1 MSKLSVY
8 PARVIYQ
15 AVELPNGRV
24 IAVEMET
31 PGRGFAVVHENDGEV
46 EIVSLH
52 PDEQTATDRCKSLA
66 QQIES
71 MAGAEGQGRLH

>member
-1 MSKLSVY
+1 MSKLAVY

-15 AVELPNGRV
+15 TVELPDGSM
-24 IAVEMET
+24 IAVEMER
-31 PGRGFAVVHENDGEV
+31 PGLGFAVVHENDGMT

-66 QQIES
+66 QQIEC
-71 MAGAEGQGRLH
+71 MAEGQGRLH